1 MGPDEMYLWVLR
13 ELTDEVDKLLSVII
27 EKSWQLLLWDRALSI
42 VFSFEVLS
50 VRRT

>member
-13 ELTDEVDKLLSVII
+13 ELTDEVDKLLSIII
-27 EKSWQLLLWDRALSI
+27 EKSWQLLLWDRALST
-42 VFSFEVLS
+42 VFSFEVLG